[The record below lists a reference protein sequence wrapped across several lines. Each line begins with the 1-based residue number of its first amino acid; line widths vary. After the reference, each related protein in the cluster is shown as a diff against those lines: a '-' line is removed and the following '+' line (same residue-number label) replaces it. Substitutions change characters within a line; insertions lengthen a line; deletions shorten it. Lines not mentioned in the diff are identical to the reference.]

1 MRIYVPEELYD
12 NPTSY
17 VAENYA
23 PDILA
28 AGYNFSRAVYQ
39 HCSLSLREAEAA
51 RMRTA
56 QINGCLICKN
66 WRSKRDLPS
75 FFEFAGGDADTSF
88 IMNGPAPDE
97 AFYEAIEDWHDSSIF
112 SDREKLI
119 IEYAEGLGQDP
130 QGIAANEDFW
140 TRFKAAFSDE
150 EITDLTFSIGSW
162 IAMGRATHV
171 LGMDTSC
178 GV

>member
-1 MRIYVPEELYD
+1 MRIEVPEEHQS
-12 NPTSY
+12 NPTGC

-28 AGYNFSRAVYQ
+28 AGYNFSRTVYQ

-56 QINGCLICKN
+56 QINGCLLCKE
-66 WRSKRDLPS
+66 WRSARDLPS
-75 FFEFAGGDADTSF
+75 FFEFAGGDVETSF
-88 IMNGPAPDE
+88 ISNGPAPDE
-97 AFYEAIEDWHDSSIF
+97 EFYESIENWTDSPIF
-112 SDREKLI
+112 SEREKLA

-130 QGIAANEDFW
+130 QGIAVNEDFW
-140 TRFKAAFSDE
+140 TRFKAAYSDE
-150 EITDLTFSIGSW
+150 EVADLTFSIGSW

-171 LGMDTSC
+171 LGMDLAC